1 MQNAANVV
9 AQQVDN
15 RNFLV
20 IGATGKTG
28 SRVYNKLVTLG
39 QKVKGASRHGEVV
52 FDWQQSETWARALKQ
67 VDAIYLTYYPDLA
80 MPQAAED
87 IAKFC
92 ALAKIKG
99 VKHIT
104 LLSGRGEP
112 GAQVCEE
119 ILQTSGLH
127 HTVVRASWFNQNFS
141 EGMFRQYIQAGTIA
155 LPVGDVK
162 EPFIDIDDICEVV
175 VASLLDPNH
184 NGKLYEVTGPELLS
198 FTDLADA
205 FSKALPHCVNFVQLT
220 HAEFVKSLQDN
231 QVDPKAI
238 EMLTYL
244 FTEVLDGRN
253 AFIADGVKEAL
264 GRPATSFE
272 AFIQNNLHRLV

>member
-1 MQNAANVV
+1 MQQQENAY
-9 AQQVDN
+9 
-15 RNFLV
+15 LV

-28 SRVYNKLVTLG
+28 ARVYNKLSKMGLH
-39 QKVKGASRHGEVV
+39 VKGASRNGEVH
-52 FDWQQSETWARALKQ
+52 FDWRAPETWAAAL
-67 VDAIYLTYYPDLA
+67 VGVNAIYLTYYPDLA
-80 MPQAAED
+80 IPEAPED

-99 VKHIT
+99 VQHIT

-112 GAQVCEE
+112 AAQICEE
-119 ILQTSGLH
+119 IVQTSGLS

-141 EGMFRQYIQAGTIA
+141 EGMFRDYIEAGTIA
-155 LPVGDVK
+155 LPVGSVT
-162 EPFIDIDDICEVV
+162 EPFVDIDDICDVV
-175 VASLLDPNH
+175 VASLTDSRH

-198 FTDLADA
+198 FAQLADA
-205 FSKALPHCVNFVQLT
+205 FSKVLT
-220 HAEFVKSLQDN
+220 YPVAFIQVSHEMFVKTLQEN

-253 AFIADGVKEAL
+253 EFVANGVEQAL
-264 GRPATSFE
+264 GRPARSFSD
-272 AFIQNNLHRLV
+272 FLSSNLHFFGGSHHG